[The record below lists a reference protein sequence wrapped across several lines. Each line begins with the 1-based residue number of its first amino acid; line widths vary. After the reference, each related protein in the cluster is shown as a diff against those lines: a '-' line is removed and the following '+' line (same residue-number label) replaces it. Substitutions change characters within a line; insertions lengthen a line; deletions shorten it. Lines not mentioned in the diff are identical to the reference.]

1 MIYLNVSIVEEIEP
15 NSPAELAGLQPFTDY
30 LLGTAE
36 KVFYFSLCFGFICLR
51 DVALHCILLSQVFKD
66 AEVLSLELRE
76 NEDRPVEFYVYNSET
91 DEVRVVVLLPTLNW
105 GGEGKPTY

>member
-1 MIYLNVSIVEEIEP
+1 MFSIVEEIEP

-36 KVFYFSLCFGFICLR
+36 KVFYFSLCFGFICQER
-51 DVALHCILLSQVFKD
+51 CCTALHFSVQVFKD

-91 DEVRVVVLLPTLNW
+91 DEVRVVILLPTLNW
-105 GGEGKPTY
+105 GGEGTPTY

>member
-1 MIYLNVSIVEEIEP
+1 MFQYLVEEIEP

-36 KVFYFSLCFGFICLR
+36 KVFFFPPALGPHTKHCCLC
-51 DVALHCILLSQVFKD
+51 QVFKD
-66 AEVLSLELRE
+66 AEVLSQELRE

-105 GGEGKPTY
+105 GGEG